1 MKNVRSGYLKYR
13 IIGIIGL
20 VISSI
25 LIFNFRFEDLWFTSL
40 YADFLGPERPVSKA
54 GGLAI
59 QNATILIN
67 LSIVLISLCLLFL
80 KEIGWVISQLINTE
94 KAFQFFM
101 IDNLCRKKQVPVI
114 LFVIGVM
121 VGIFY
126 NVFQLTFGQPAKE
139 GFMEDYATMLY
150 VIACFVLLASVFTLK
165 KSFFPLKDRYKI
177 ILFLFVLMAVLTVIF
192 GEEVSWGQRVIGYES
207 FGVFEKY
214 NYQDEVNFH
223 NFFNPLFKYL
233 YPMVGIGLFGV
244 LSLIWL
250 FDKKDKSRLFYLLV
264 PHQCLFVL
272 VFFMAASTYNGHSE
286 IFEEMVSVFSLLYS
300 IRLFFCLTYPMAMT
314 PVKLE

>member
-1 MKNVRSGYLKYR
+1 MKNARGGNFKYR

-20 VISSI
+20 AISFI
-25 LIFNFRFEDLWFTSL
+25 LIFNFKLVDLWFTS
-40 YADFLGPERPVSKA
+40 YYSWFLGPERPVSKA
-54 GGLAI
+54 GNLAI

-67 LSIVLISLCLLFL
+67 LSIFLISLVLLFFIEL
-80 KEIGWVISQLINTE
+80 KVVLNKLIDT
-94 KAFQFFM
+94 KKVFHFFM
-101 IDNLCRKKQVPVI
+101 TDDLCSKKRVPVT
-114 LFVIGVM
+114 LFVIAVM

-126 NVFQLTFGQPAKE
+126 NVFLLTFGQPAKE

-150 VIACFVLLASVFTLK
+150 VLACFVLLASVFTLK
-165 KSFFPLKDRYKI
+165 RSFFSLRYRFKI
-177 ILFLFVLMAVLTVIF
+177 IFFLFGLMALLTVVF

-233 YPMVGIGLFGV
+233 YPLAGMSLFIGLLF
-244 LSLIWL
+244 IWL
-250 FDKKDKSRLFYLLV
+250 FDKKDKPHLFYLLI
-264 PHQCLFVL
+264 PHQSLFFL

-286 IFEEMVSVFSLLYS
+286 IFEEMVSVLSLLYS
-300 IRLFFCLTYPMAMT
+300 IRLFFCLTYPIARV
-314 PVKLE
+314 PEKLG

>member
-1 MKNVRSGYLKYR
+1 MKNTKSDNLKYR

-25 LIFNFRFEDLWFTSL
+25 LIFNFKFVDLWFTNL
-40 YADFLGPERPVSKA
+40 YAGFLGPERPVSKA

-59 QNATILIN
+59 QNASILIN
-67 LSIVLISLCLLFL
+67 LSIFLISLVLLFFAEL
-80 KEIGWVISQLINTE
+80 KAILNRIIDTE

-101 IDNLCRKKQVPVI
+101 TDELCSKRQLPVI
-114 LFVIGVM
+114 LFVISAM

-150 VIACFVLLASVFTLK
+150 VFACFVLLASVFTLK
-165 KSFFPLKDRYKI
+165 RSFFPLRDRYKI
-177 ILFLFVLMAVLTVIF
+177 FLFLFILMAVLTVVF

-214 NYQDEVNFH
+214 NYQDEVNLH

-233 YPMVGIGLFGV
+233 YPIAGMSLFVGL
-244 LSLIWL
+244 LLNWL
-250 FDKKDKSRLFYLLV
+250 FDKKDKSHLFYLFV
-264 PHQCLFVL
+264 PHQSLFFL

-286 IFEEMVSVFSLLYS
+286 IFEEMVSVLSLLYS
-300 IRLFFCLTYPMAMT
+300 IRMFFCLTYPIARI
-314 PVKLE
+314 PEKLG

>member
-1 MKNVRSGYLKYR
+1 MKNVPGGNLKYR
-13 IIGIIGL
+13 IVGFAGLIISG
-20 VISSI
+20 I
-25 LIFNFRFEDLWFTSL
+25 LIFNFVFVDTWFINL
-40 YADFLGPERPVSKA
+40 YANFLGPERPVSKA
-54 GGLAI
+54 GNLAI

-67 LSIVLISLCLLFL
+67 LSIVFISLGLLFL
-80 KEIGWVISQLINTE
+80 KELNWIINQLINTE

-101 IDNLCRKKQVPVI
+101 TDELCNKRHVPVI
-114 LFVIGVM
+114 LFVIGSI

-150 VIACFVLLASVFTLK
+150 VFACFVLLASVFSLK
-165 KSFFPLKDRYKI
+165 RSFFPLRDRYKI

-192 GEEVSWGQRVIGYES
+192 GEEISWGQRVIGYES

-214 NYQDEVNFH
+214 NYQEEVNFH

-233 YPMVGIGLFGV
+233 YPIAGIGLFGV
-244 LSLIWL
+244 LLSIWL
-250 FDKKDKSRLFYLLV
+250 FDKKDKSHLFYLLV
-264 PHQCLFVL
+264 PHQSLFVL

-286 IFEEMVSVFSLLYS
+286 IFEEMVSVFSFLYA
-300 IRLFFCLTYPMAMT
+300 IRLFFCLTYPIAKT